1 MPLNSEQIEK
11 QIIRFQDELFDRGL
25 RLTKQR
31 EQVFRTV
38 LGAEG
43 HLSAEDLHRQ
53 VRKQNRAIG
62 FATVYRTLRVLVDCG
77 LIEVRQFGD
86 GVQRYESAAGDHH
99 DHMICVACGEV
110 FEFEDDEIE
119 RLQIKAA
126 EARGFEIVSHRL
138 DIYVR
143 RCNSP
148 KCGPLSKRRLN
159 HR

>member
-1 MPLNSEQIEK
+1 MPLNAEQIEK

-31 EQVFRTV
+31 EQVFRIV

-43 HLSAEDLHRQ
+43 HLSAEDLHR
-53 VRKQNRAIG
+53 
-62 FATVYRTLRVLVDCG
+62 
-77 LIEVRQFGD
+77 EVRQFGD

-110 FEFEDDEIE
+110 YEFEDDEIE

-126 EARGFEIVSHRL
+126 ESRGFEIVSHRL
-138 DIYVR
+138 DIYIR
-143 RCNSP
+143 RCDSP

>member
-1 MPLNSEQIEK
+1 MAISPGLVEK
-11 QIIRFQDELFDRGL
+11 QVSRFQDELFDRGL

-31 EQVFRTV
+31 EQVFRIV
-38 LGAEG
+38 LTAEG
-43 HLSAEDLHRQ
+43 HLSAEDLHRK
-53 VRKQNRAIG
+53 VREENRSIG
-62 FATVYRTLRVLVDCG
+62 FATVYRTLRVLVEIG

-119 RLQIKAA
+119 RLQIKVA
-126 EARGFEIVSHRL
+126 EDRGFEIVSHRL

-143 RCNSP
+143 NCNSP
-148 KCGPLSKRRLN
+148 KCGPLAKRRLN